1 MRSNCALLALPVLL
15 AILTWLSLSATDV
28 DAELFDRALGT
39 LDRMAMAESG
49 LHRDV
54 LSARTGLLRQ
64 YDPLVLEINT
74 IDDSLDQLRQ
84 TMAMDA
90 ESTDAIGRLA
100 TSIGTQEALVE
111 DFKTK
116 NALLQNSLAYFEL
129 TSARLSGAERN
140 KITALAAAMLHL
152 TLDTSAETARE
163 VEDRLNELAEEA
175 HPPGSAELLDSLVA
189 HGRLLNQL
197 LPDTD
202 RILKTLF
209 AQPLKENI
217 AAVRADVLSR
227 QAAAR
232 ATARQ
237 YRLTLYAISL
247 LLVVLLLVVGLQL
260 RARARSAQRRAA
272 LEHVITGISM
282 RFVRAGPHDLDANIE
297 YALADL
303 GQCIGADRAYFC
315 LSGQPV
321 RSYVWRR
328 NGFTFPPNWPQ
339 QAATFSTQF
348 KPYLEGIVHI
358 PDANRLPSAEQRDAC
373 AARQLRGFACI
384 AGVDANGNDVT
395 LGFDAI
401 GHPCRITRSGEL
413 GLLRMARDALANA
426 VGRQVMEQERTR
438 LAARLQQARRMETV
452 GALAS
457 GIAHNFNNIIGA
469 ILGYTEMAQ
478 VHIKSG
484 RPAGHFDEIRRA
496 GERARDLVDQILAF
510 GRRREARRRPVSIRN
525 LLTESA
531 SLLQASLPS
540 GIDLVIHEPIAA
552 EAVVAEPGQLQQVIL
567 NLCNNAAQAMDG
579 RGRVEI
585 ETHLHE
591 MTRPRIL
598 SHGDLPRGR
607 YTCVAVT
614 DTGRGMD
621 EATAERIFEPFFTTR
636 VAGNGLGLATVREI
650 VREHGGAMN
659 VISTLGVGSRFE
671 AWLASTADL
680 ETGSSSDM
688 DALPLGG
695 GKTVLLINDHR
706 EQLLRDEEI
715 LAAIG
720 YEPVG
725 FAGPGEGLAACSA
738 APQRFD
744 AVVIGRVTPSAA
756 ALDLAA
762 ALNRVAP
769 GMPLLLATALA
780 EEFDADALMRAGVI
794 EVVGRPLICGEIA
807 GALARSLAESQA
819 AARQR

>member
-1 MRSNCALLALPVLL
+1 MRSNCALLTLPVLL
-15 AILTWLSLSATDV
+15 AILTWLSLSANNV

-39 LDRMAMAESG
+39 LDRLAIAESG

-54 LSARTGLLRQ
+54 LSARAGLLRQ
-64 YDPLVLEINT
+64 YDPLVREIDT
-74 IDDSLDQLRQ
+74 IDDSLKELRRSM
-84 TMAMDA
+84 TLDG
-90 ESTDAIGRLA
+90 ESSDAISRLA
-100 TSIGTQEALVE
+100 ASIGTQEALVE
-111 DFKTK
+111 EFKTN

-129 TSARLSGAERN
+129 TSSRLSGADRN
-140 KITALAAAMLHL
+140 KVTALAAAMLHL

-163 VEDRLNELAEEA
+163 VDDRLGELAQEPR
-175 HPPGSAELLDSLVA
+175 PPSSAELLDSLVA
-189 HGRLLNQL
+189 HGRLLDQL
-197 LPDTD
+197 LPATD

-209 AQPLKENI
+209 AQPLKEHVASI
-217 AAVRADVLSR
+217 RAVVLSR
-227 QAAAR
+227 QAQSR

-247 LLVVLLLVVGLQL
+247 LLVALLFVVGLQL
-260 RARARSAQRRAA
+260 RARAHAAQRRAA

-282 RFVRAGPHDLDANIE
+282 RFVRAGPNDLDANIE
-297 YALADL
+297 QALADL
-303 GQCIGADRAYFC
+303 GNCIGADRAYFYLC
-315 LSGQPV
+315 GQPA
-321 RSYVWRR
+321 RTYRWCR
-328 NGFTFPPNWPQ
+328 NGFVFPPGWPQ
-339 QAATFSTQF
+339 QAGTFCARF
-348 KPYLEGIVHI
+348 KPILEGIVHI
-358 PDANRLPSAEQRDAC
+358 PDANRLPSEELRNAC
-373 AARQLRGFACI
+373 AARRLRGFAYV
-384 AGVDANGNDVT
+384 AGVDANGCDVT

-478 VHIKSG
+478 GHVKSG
-484 RPAGHFDEIRRA
+484 RPVRHFDEIRRA

-510 GRRREARRRPVSIRN
+510 GRRREARRRAVSIRC

-531 SLLQASLPS
+531 SLLQASLPV
-540 GIDLVIHEPIAA
+540 GIDLVIHEPIVA
-552 EAVVAEPGQLQQVIL
+552 EAVAAEPGQLQQVIL
-567 NLCNNAAQAMDG
+567 NLCNNAAQAMDS
-579 RGRVEI
+579 RGRIEI

-591 MTRPRIL
+591 ITRPRML

-621 EATAERIFEPFFTTR
+621 EATVERIFEPFFTTR
-636 VAGNGLGLATVREI
+636 LAGNGLGLATVREI

-659 VISTLGVGSRFE
+659 VISTPGVGSRFE
-671 AWLASTADL
+671 AWFASTADM
-680 ETGSSSDM
+680 ESDSSDDV

-695 GKTVLLINDHR
+695 GKTVLLINDNR

-725 FAGPGEGLAACSA
+725 FARPEEGLAACRA
-738 APQRFD
+738 QPQRFD
-744 AVVIGRVTPSAA
+744 AVVIGRLTPSTA

-762 ALNRVAP
+762 ALHRVAP
-769 GMPLLLATALA
+769 DLPLLLATALA
-780 EEFDADALMRAGVI
+780 EEFDADALMLAGVI

-807 GALARSLAESQA
+807 GALARSLADDEPVT
-819 AARQR
+819 RQS